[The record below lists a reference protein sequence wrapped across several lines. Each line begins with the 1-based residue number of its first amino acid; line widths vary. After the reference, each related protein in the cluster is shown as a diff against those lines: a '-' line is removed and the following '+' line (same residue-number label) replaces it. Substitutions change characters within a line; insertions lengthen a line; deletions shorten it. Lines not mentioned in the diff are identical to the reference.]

1 MKYLIVLFKNKER
14 KKIIKKY
21 KTFDRAKKYFDSS
34 IKIVDEIIFDKKV
47 ENGKFCEYEI
57 GIVETNPNEFENYF
71 VKDELGRQV
80 KIEVD
85 DPYFKILSI
94 SKYKIEDFIY
104 DIKKNKRLDFI
115 SFIRKY
121 LQKEG
126 IKLVSKLNN
135 KIIVQNDEFID
146 IFSLKS
152 ESESKRFLQILEN
165 YMLKN
170 KRLDCIIVSDDSI
183 QQKKYLYQLL
193 NSKGISKSI
202 LYKKSTTF
210 FTGE

>member
-14 KKIIKKY
+14 KKIIKKF
-21 KTFDRAKKYFDSS
+21 KTFDRAKKFYNQS
-34 IKIVDEIIFDKKV
+34 IEENEIYFDKKV
-47 ENGKFCEYEI
+47 ENGKFCDFEL
-57 GIVETNPNEFENYF
+57 GLVETDPNDFENYF

-85 DPYFKILSI
+85 DPSFKILKI
-94 SKYKIEDFIY
+94 SKYKVEDFIF

-121 LQKEG
+121 IQKEG

-135 KIIVQNDEFID
+135 KIIVQNNDLID

-170 KRLDCIIVSDDSI
+170 KRMDCIIVLDDSI
-183 QQKKYLYQLL
+183 QQKKYLYELL
-193 NSKGISKSI
+193 SSKGISKSI